1 VLAMP
6 LTVCVVIVGRYV
18 PQMRFISV
26 LLRDRS
32 ELSVDERIYQRLLAH
47 DDFEAGRIAEEHVDR
62 EQLESS
68 LDQTMIDTLCLVEQG
83 RHAGI
88 VDDERGDYVCRAV
101 RDLASDIMNA
111 QGHDESSIAIS
122 GPTVVCVPV
131 GDAAD
136 EAANDIF
143 TQLLAKRGVAVE
155 SMGIGTLAS
164 EVADA
169 VERLDAQV
177 VVLSVLPPVSLSA
190 GRYLC
195 RSLRTRF
202 PKLTLCVAIWRG
214 DEKSP
219 LAARFEGDGAT
230 TILTSLATAVNR
242 VRQYVVSSER
252 PEAKTVDQAR
262 PQAQAASR

>member
-1 VLAMP
+1 
-6 LTVCVVIVGRYV
+6 
-18 PQMRFISV
+18 

-47 DDFEAGRIAEEHVDR
+47 DEFEAGRIADEHVDR
-62 EQLESS
+62 EKLESS
-68 LDQTMIDTLCLVEQG
+68 LDETVIDTLCLVEQG

-88 VDDERGDYVCRAV
+88 VDDERGDYVCRTV
-101 RDLASDIMNA
+101 RDIANDIMNA
-111 QGHDESSIAIS
+111 QRHGEPTVSVS
-122 GPTVVCVPV
+122 GPTVLCVAV

-164 EVADA
+164 EVVDA
-169 VERLDAQV
+169 VERLDAQM

-195 RSLRTRF
+195 RSLRARF
-202 PKLTLCVAIWRG
+202 PKLTICVAIWRG
-214 DEKSP
+214 NEKSP
-219 LAARFEGDGAT
+219 VAARFEGDGAT
-230 TILTSLATAVNR
+230 TILTSLANAVSR
-242 VRQYVVSSER
+242 VRQYVVSAER
-252 PEAKTVDQAR
+252 PEAETIVKDRQK
-262 PQAQAASR
+262 AQIASR